1 MSNVTKE
8 QRFVSALEIPESVRR
23 RIPEA
28 QRDYEIELEALR
40 RAEERERRFWMVIY
54 TICFIILLVGIC
66 LFIIF

>member
-40 RAEERERRFWMVIY
+40 RAEERERRIRRFFFIV
-54 TICFIILLVGIC
+54 CFIILLVAIC
-66 LFIIF
+66 LFVIF